1 MYATMAK
8 KADRCLKAEVDS
20 LRDEFLNST
29 VKGTGYE
36 RILAE
41 VVRGVLPQTWR
52 VGSGEVVDPARHQSG
67 QTDLVIA
74 LPSQPSLLH
83 KDDGN
88 WLFLSPSVVAI
99 GEAKMQLTAERWREL
114 LDGPPKDWAVLD
126 RSAKD
131 LMGVGP
137 GGADND
143 ATWGTRLSVFM
154 FAHEG
159 PILDTLAH
167 ELAARPAP
175 LVDAVFV
182 RDRGVLLRSPGPD
195 ASFPWAMPGTRQAP
209 PAGEWLSFEVQNEEV
224 VELFLRWLT
233 VLPVWMPFEQRPLR
247 QFIF

>member
-1 MYATMAK
+1 MAK
-8 KADRCLKAEVDS
+8 KADRYLAAEVDS
-20 LRDEFLNST
+20 LREEFLNST

-36 RILAE
+36 RVLAE

-52 VGSGEVVDPARHQSG
+52 VGWGEIVDPDRRQSG

-83 KDDGN
+83 RDDGN

-99 GEAKMQLTAERWREL
+99 GEAKMHLTAERWREL
-114 LDGPPKDWAVLD
+114 LDGPARDWAALD
-126 RSAKD
+126 RAAMH

-143 ATWGTRLSVFM
+143 ATWGARLPVFV

-159 PILDTLAH
+159 PTLATIEG
-167 ELAARPAP
+167 ELKGLPAP
-175 LVDAVFV
+175 LIDAVFI

-195 ASFPWAMPGTRQAP
+195 ASFPWAMPGTQQAP
-209 PAGEWLSFEVQNEEV
+209 PAGEWVRFDDLNEDV
-224 VELFLRWLT
+224 VETFLLWLT